1 MADIKSIILNSADE
15 TLEKALAPFIEEQ
28 FPTFVRTDYRKLVLF
43 IKSYYEWMDLVG
55 NPGYVNQ
62 HLDAVYDADKNLEQF
77 FSHFNSTYLDGF
89 PKELATNTSENK
101 PNKKT
106 LLKKIRDFYG
116 NKGTESSYKFLFRV
130 LYDSDLELYYPK
142 SDILKTSDGQW
153 IEPVSIKISSFNG
166 SNLFS
171 AKGGQIIQ
179 ISGTGEVRG
188 SADIDSV
195 VQYTQ
200 DGIAITELFLHNLV
214 GTFLPNE
221 EVRITTTSGQE
232 YRETPHSV
240 LGDFYIEVP
249 GEGYRI
255 GDIVSVSAIASKIYV
270 DSQQGSGSEAETEP
284 DPENASDSESPRL
297 LDVGGIGF
305 SARVEQVG
313 FAGNIKRI
321 SIINSGLNYG
331 ADIIVNI
338 FSPTGKK
345 QAVVYALRTAVT
357 RYPGYFKGNSGK
369 VSSNKKIQ
377 DGNYYQEFSY
387 ELKSRV
393 GIDQYFDILKR
404 LVHPVGM
411 QMFGSVLLKSEIDNL
426 LTSSTQFTKFETPV
440 IGRYTPYT
448 PRTFNNLRSSYFLPN
463 QVKGATLQVWL
474 SGYNIRGNTSDGIT
488 AGWGYVL
495 QRATIGSNP
504 GGRTATAEDIFGIN
518 RWISVVGG
526 HTFSHNPTLPNST
539 VWLTPNF
546 KREAINTHP
555 SVNFRPV
562 QYNFSGPSD
571 FSALRSLGL
580 SGPSMGGLGLTLS
593 TSYFAVAKPRRL
605 TTMNNFGSSTTGNK
619 LIGDRGEHRGILF
632 GLTGAD
638 LTVPKVAAF
647 TWRTNNLI
655 SGIVGSIGTTGEW
668 KLISHTLTCGAGN
681 SGPMSLFVDGVCL
694 GTVSEA
700 HATAS
705 AIATQPLQIGM
716 NSWDSLVGAFDGE
729 IAEVLCY
736 QGDVGVADRQKIEG
750 YLAHKYNLDGNLP
763 NTHPHKTTPP
773 GASLPAGGWS
783 GATGDF
789 YPIGYNPYIGSTT
802 EVGPNGRT
810 AALGSLFYS
819 TNLGYT
825 YTVMDEFGLTAHNSI
840 GAPLGSTTAW
850 RRNKET
856 VLEPNHFPGLVLW
869 LKPENIG
876 VCGSVVTGA
885 CLDIWRDASPE
896 ENHGLPPTWDK
907 WNSVATI
914 THNATTTNAWGRQ
927 AYDSVHPVTKIAFRF
942 NGVCGGFTTG
952 RLIMVG
958 LNTASYVATGSYYP
972 GNWVYSYGPY
982 STAVSEPR
990 NVYYI
995 NYDSSANNEHINESS
1010 STMNGFDNSVFE
1022 MEYVEPNL
1030 IWRKDGVVKRQKY
1043 VGYGQTF
1050 YMDSTFYF
1058 DAANISGHSVTL
1070 LEMAYKGNPVVP
1082 TFTTSAGVN
1091 AVSYAGITID
1101 KLRPTLVVN
1110 DNSTTGATAIQ
1121 FSVGVLY
1128 SPDTSEWKI
1137 DVTNSLDHSDVRQ
1150 WGMVGLTSSLVDG
1163 PFSPTIP
1170 VATRLSVGNH
1180 NLGTYPVGTANIL
1193 RGVNAVSPAS
1203 TGAVFSCYYRPVSS
1217 NKNYFALRDVT
1228 NETYPVLLTVQN
1240 SLSGAT
1246 LSSTTV
1252 TFGGQGNASNAGA
1265 YVVPLKD
1272 NWYRV
1277 VLYGSSAAFAPS
1289 CTEVSG
1295 YPAFFSVY
1303 GGYSVGATADVWGVQ
1318 MEFSGRTWAGPL
1330 VETIGVPKSRTS
1342 FKFDYLE
1349 GDQMLNF
1356 NTGGTGEKILSATH
1370 MWLRKPIV
1378 LDEEMDFFMVCR
1390 KTSDSYGTGL
1400 FVHSSDRVRG
1410 HKGTYGSVMK
1420 MRSYNIIDRTA
1431 AYQDPLAG
1439 YYNFKY
1445 GLIEGSTTGEV
1456 EVKEVLYP
1464 YLAGAFI
1471 FSPWESGD
1479 ILGNSIPVGNRR
1491 QLSYDPHVSLV
1502 DAGRFVVEAA
1512 RDGESRIS
1520 ALWNGDPA
1528 TNRSRSTGRRV
1539 SKPSSIVIA
1548 DDTPVQSEGSDTPTV
1563 IYDGRVK
1570 LASFNTNIR
1579 PDPGPAASAPSG
1591 GPIGSQAFVN
1601 AVLTAT
1607 GYNGDVHLCEVIVF
1621 NRKLS
1626 EYERQA
1632 VYGYL
1637 SVKYS
1642 DLETKL
1648 PDKYYRSHTS
1658 TYEKGTTYWVVESHP
1673 NTKNISG
1680 LPFGS
1685 EFSGLTL
1692 ANFFGLPNLIYKS
1705 AGTVLAD
1712 GTLLAGDTY
1721 GNVGL

>member
-1 MADIKSIILNSADE
+1 MTDIKSIILNSTDE
-15 TLEKALAPFIEEQ
+15 TLEKAIAPFIEEQ
-28 FPTFVRTDYRKLVLF
+28 FPAFVRTDYRKLVLF
-43 IKSYYEWMDLVG
+43 IKSYYEWMDSAG

-62 HLDAVYDADKNLEQF
+62 HLDTVYDADKNVEQF
-77 FSHFNSTYLDGF
+77 FSHFKSTYLEGF
-89 PKELATNTSENK
+89 PETFATNTSGNK

-106 LLKKIRDFYG
+106 LLKKIREFYG

-153 IEPVSIKISSFNG
+153 IEPISIKTSSLNG

-171 AKGGQIIQ
+171 AKGGQVAQ
-179 ISGTGEVRG
+179 ISGTGEIRG

-200 DGIAITELFLHNLV
+200 DGIAVTEFFLLNFV
-214 GTFLPNE
+214 GDFLPNE

-232 YRETPHSV
+232 YRETPYSV
-240 LGDFYIEVP
+240 LGDFYIEIP
-249 GEGYRI
+249 GEGYRV

-270 DSQQGSGSEAETEP
+270 DFPQQSETGEP
-284 DPENASDSESPRL
+284 DPDSASAAENSRL
-297 LDVGGIGF
+297 LDIGGVGF
-305 SARVEQVG
+305 AARVEQVG

-331 ADIIVNI
+331 ADIVVDI

-345 QAVVYALRTAVT
+345 QAVVYALRTAVS
-357 RYPGYFKGNSGK
+357 RYPGYFRGNRGK

-393 GIDQYFDILKR
+393 GIDQYFDVLKR

-411 QMFGSVLLKSEIDNL
+411 QMFGSVLLKSEVDNV
-426 LTSSTQFTKFETPV
+426 LTTSAQFTKFETPV
-440 IGRYTPYT
+440 IGRYTPYA

-474 SGYNIRGNTSDGIT
+474 SGYNVRGNTSDGIT

-495 QRATIGSNP
+495 QYATIGSNP

-518 RWISVVGG
+518 SWISIVGG
-526 HTFSHNPTLPNST
+526 HTFSHNPAFPNVN

-562 QYNFSGPSD
+562 QYNFNGPSS
-571 FSALRSLGL
+571 FSSLVSLGL
-580 SGPSMGGLGLTLS
+580 SGPSMGRMGLTLS

-605 TTMNNFGSSTTGNK
+605 TTMNNFGSLTTGNM
-619 LIGDRGEHRGILF
+619 LIGDRGAHRGIIF
-632 GLTGAD
+632 GVTGSD
-638 LTVPKVAAF
+638 LTVPKIAAF
-647 TWRTNNLI
+647 SWRTSSLI
-655 SGIVGSIGTTGEW
+655 SGIIGSIGTTGEW

-694 GTVSEA
+694 GTVAQA
-700 HATAS
+700 HSTAA
-705 AIATQPLQIGM
+705 AIDSQPLQIGM
-716 NSWDSLVGAFDGE
+716 NRWESLVGAFDGE

-736 QGDVGVADRQKIEG
+736 QGDVGDADRQKVEG

-763 NTHPHKTTPP
+763 ASHPYKTTPP

-783 GATGDF
+783 GSTGDF

-810 AALGSLFYS
+810 AALGSLFYN

-850 RRNKET
+850 KRNKET
-856 VLEPNHFPGLVLW
+856 LLEPNHFPGLVLW

-885 CLDIWRDASPE
+885 CLDIWRDASPQ

-914 THNATTTNAWGRQ
+914 THNATTTNSWGRQ
-927 AYDSVHPVTKIAFRF
+927 AYDDVHPVTKIAFKF
-942 NGVCGGFTTG
+942 NGVCGGYTTG
-952 RLIMVG
+952 RLMMVG
-958 LNTASYVATGSYYP
+958 LNKGPSAGTDYGGMYA
-972 GNWVYSYGPY
+972 VYSYGYRTGSNDARRVLNRVWDQSSNLVY
-982 STAVSEPR
+982 STEQYAQGTLGSVAE
-990 NVYYI
+990 YTY
-995 NYDSSANNEHINESS
+995 
-1010 STMNGFDNSVFE
+1010 FDNSRFE
-1022 MEYVEPNL
+1022 IEYVEPYVV
-1030 IWRKDGVVKRQKY
+1030 WKRDGVETGRY
-1043 VGYGQTF
+1043 WEGYG
-1050 YMDSTFYF
+1050 STFYF
-1058 DAANISGHSVTL
+1058 DSTFYLGTVSDISGHSVTL

-1121 FSVGVLY
+1121 FGAGLLY
-1128 SPDTSEWKI
+1128 SPDASEWNI
-1137 DVTNSLDHSDVRQ
+1137 NVTNSLDYSDVSQ
-1150 WGMVGLTSSLVDG
+1150 WGLPVGLTLSLVDG
-1163 PFSPTIP
+1163 PFSPTVP
-1170 VATRLSVGNH
+1170 VANRLSVGNH
-1180 NLGTYPVGTANIL
+1180 NLGTYPVGTVNIL
-1193 RGVNAVSPAS
+1193 RGVNNVSPAS

-1228 NETYPVLLTVQN
+1228 NSTNPVFLTVQN

-1252 TFGGQGNASNAGA
+1252 SFGGQANASNAGA
-1265 YVVPLKD
+1265 YVVSLKD

-1277 VLYGSSAAFAPS
+1277 VLYGSSAAFPTS
-1289 CTEVSG
+1289 CTHVAG
-1295 YPAFFSVY
+1295 YPVFASVA

-1342 FKFDYLE
+1342 FKLNYLE
-1349 GDQMLNF
+1349 GDQVLNF
-1356 NTGGTGEKILSATH
+1356 NTGGTGERILTATH

-1378 LDEEMDFFMVCR
+1378 LDDEMDFFMVCR
-1390 KTSDSYGTGL
+1390 KTSDSIGTGY
-1400 FVHSSDRVRG
+1400 FINSIERMRDQV
-1410 HKGTYGSVMK
+1410 GTWGTVM
-1420 MRSYNIIDRTA
+1420 MLRSYNTVDRSASNQSPT
-1431 AYQDPLAG
+1431 AG
-1439 YYNFKY
+1439 YYSFRY
-1445 GLIEGSTTGEV
+1445 GLVDGTTTGEV

-1464 YLAGAFI
+1464 TNSGAFV
-1471 FSPWESGD
+1471 FAPWACGNT
-1479 ILGNSIPVGNRR
+1479 LGSAVPSLDRR
-1491 QLSYDPHVSLV
+1491 QLSYDPHVSLLS
-1502 DAGRFVVEAA
+1502 AGRFVVEAA
-1512 RDGESRIS
+1512 RDGGSRIS

-1528 TNRSRSTGRRV
+1528 TNRSRSTGRY
-1539 SKPSSIVIA
+1539 
-1548 DDTPVQSEGSDTPTV
+1548 GS
-1563 IYDGRVK
+1563 
-1570 LASFNTNIR
+1570 
-1579 PDPGPAASAPSG
+1579 
-1591 GPIGSQAFVN
+1591 
-1601 AVLTAT
+1601 
-1607 GYNGDVHLCEVIVF
+1607 
-1621 NRKLS
+1621 
-1626 EYERQA
+1626 
-1632 VYGYL
+1632 
-1637 SVKYS
+1637 
-1642 DLETKL
+1642 
-1648 PDKYYRSHTS
+1648 
-1658 TYEKGTTYWVVESHP
+1658 
-1673 NTKNISG
+1673 
-1680 LPFGS
+1680 
-1685 EFSGLTL
+1685 
-1692 ANFFGLPNLIYKS
+1692 
-1705 AGTVLAD
+1705 
-1712 GTLLAGDTY
+1712 
-1721 GNVGL
+1721 